1 MVSDNR
7 MYNSQDCNVWSEL
20 FVVPL
25 SCNNKVY
32 EMQTTDKELLIG
44 IASRNKAAFDLFY
57 ERYRRLFYDL
67 AYFRTNDREICND
80 IMQNFWIII
89 WQKPETIKTDEQC
102 SAKKYLYIYFTSRM
116 SDYLYAANTRLMSNE
131 EEGALENAAMQL
143 PYTHVMEELAAHE
156 IMGLVERTI
165 DSMPQLTQQIF
176 IHRWKNGYSAKE
188 TAEQLRISESAANER
203 YNQAMSMVRK
213 KVVSMYL
220 PNTYTLLM
228 GLYLLDKIK

>member
-1 MVSDNR
+1 
-7 MYNSQDCNVWSEL
+7 
-20 FVVPL
+20 
-25 SCNNKVY
+25 
-32 EMQTTDKELLIG
+32 MQTTDKELLIG
-44 IASRNKAAFDLFY
+44 IASGNKAAFDLFY

-89 WQKPETIKTDEQC
+89 WQKPETIKTDAQD

-131 EEGALENAAMQL
+131 EEDALENAAKQL
-143 PYTHVMEELAAHE
+143 PYSHVMEELATHE
-156 IMGLVERTI
+156 IMGLVEKTI

-176 IHRWKNGYSAKE
+176 INRWNNGYSAKE

-220 PNTYTLLM
+220 PNAYTLLT
-228 GLYLLDKIK
+228 GLYLFDLMK

>member
-1 MVSDNR
+1 
-7 MYNSQDCNVWSEL
+7 
-20 FVVPL
+20 
-25 SCNNKVY
+25 
-32 EMQTTDKELLIG
+32 MQTTDKELLIG
-44 IASRNKAAFDLFY
+44 IASRNKTAFDLFY

-89 WQKPETIKTDEQC
+89 WQKPETIKTDEQD

-116 SDYLYAANTRLMSNE
+116 SDYLYAANTRLMSSE
-131 EEGALENAAMQL
+131 DMDALENVASKL
-143 PYTHVMEELAAHE
+143 PYTHVMEELATHE
-156 IMGLVERTI
+156 IMGLVEKAV

-176 IHRWKNGYSAKE
+176 INRWKNGYSAKE

-213 KVVSMYL
+213 KVVTIYL
-220 PNTYTLLM
+220 PNTYTLLA
-228 GLYLLDKIK
+228 GLYLLDIMK

>member
-1 MVSDNR
+1 
-7 MYNSQDCNVWSEL
+7 
-20 FVVPL
+20 
-25 SCNNKVY
+25 
-32 EMQTTDKELLIG
+32 MQTTDKELLIG
-44 IASRNKAAFDLFY
+44 IASRNKTAFDLFY

-89 WQKPETIKTDEQC
+89 WQKPETIKTDEQD

-116 SDYLYAANTRLMSNE
+116 SDYLYAANTRLMSSE
-131 EEGALENAAMQL
+131 DMDALENVASKL
-143 PYTHVMEELAAHE
+143 PYTHVMEELATHE
-156 IMGLVERTI
+156 IMGLVEKAV

-176 IHRWKNGYSAKE
+176 INRWKNGYSAKE

-213 KVVSMYL
+213 KVVSIYL
-220 PNTYTLLM
+220 PNTYTLLA
-228 GLYLLDKIK
+228 GLYLLDIMK

>member
-1 MVSDNR
+1 
-7 MYNSQDCNVWSEL
+7 
-20 FVVPL
+20 
-25 SCNNKVY
+25 
-32 EMQTTDKELLIG
+32 MQTTDKELLIG
-44 IASRNKAAFDLFY
+44 IASGNKAAFDLFY

-89 WQKPETIKTDEQC
+89 WQKPETIKTDEQD

-131 EEGALENAAMQL
+131 EDDALEKAAKQF
-143 PYTHVMEELAAHE
+143 PYTHVIEELATHE
-156 IMGLVERTI
+156 IMGLVEKTI
-165 DSMPQLTQQIF
+165 ESMPKLTQQIF
-176 IHRWKNGYSAKE
+176 INRWNNGYSAKE
-188 TAEQLRISESAANER
+188 TAEQLRISESTANER

-220 PNTYTLLM
+220 PNTYILLS
-228 GLYLLDKIK
+228 GLYLLEMMN

>member
-1 MVSDNR
+1 
-7 MYNSQDCNVWSEL
+7 
-20 FVVPL
+20 
-25 SCNNKVY
+25 
-32 EMQTTDKELLIG
+32 MQTTDKELLIG
-44 IASRNKAAFDLFY
+44 IASGNKAAFDLFY

-89 WQKPETIKTDEQC
+89 WQKPETIKTDEQD

-131 EEGALENAAMQL
+131 EEGVLENAAMQL

-156 IMGLVERTI
+156 IMGLVEKTI
-165 DSMPQLTQQIF
+165 ESMPKLTQQIF
-176 IHRWKNGYSAKE
+176 INRWNNGYSAKE
-188 TAEQLRISESAANER
+188 TAEQLRISESTANER

-220 PNTYTLLM
+220 PNTYILLS
-228 GLYLLDKIK
+228 GLYLLEMMN